1 VAAVALENVTI
12 QIPIY
17 DIGASSLRK
26 MILSKTVGGRFERSG
41 SHVIVD
47 ALKDVSFEAHD
58 GDRIALIGNNGSG
71 KSTLLR
77 LLSDVYPAS
86 SGSVRVVGEVSPMF
100 DTMLG
105 MSMDATGMENIW
117 ICGRLWG
124 LSPTQV
130 KNSIDDI
137 SDFTELGDYLNVPV
151 RTYSTGMLLR
161 LAFAI
166 ATVRDPEILLLDEV
180 VGVGDALFFAKA
192 FDRLQ
197 NIIHRSQILF
207 LASHGDEILRKICN
221 KAIWLDQGNL
231 LQYGEFETVIAAY
244 RNRGALA
251 ADIASPQVPG

>member
-1 VAAVALENVTI
+1 VAAVVVENVTI

-86 SGSVRVVGEVSPMF
+86 SGTVRVVGEVSPMF

-124 LSPTQV
+124 LSSAQV
-130 KNSIDDI
+130 KSSIDDI
-137 SDFTELGDYLNVPV
+137 SDFTELGEYLNVPV

-180 VGVGDALFFAKA
+180 VGVGDAAFFAKA

-231 LQYGEFETVIAAY
+231 VQYGEFEAVIAAY
-244 RNRGALA
+244 RSQSALA
-251 ADIASPQVPG
+251 ANTVSPQVPG

>member
-1 VAAVALENVTI
+1 VAEIVLEDVTI

-26 MILSKTVGGRFERSG
+26 MILSKTVGGRFETSG
-41 SHVIVD
+41 SHLIVD
-47 ALKDVSFEAHD
+47 ALKDVNFEAHD

-77 LLSDVYPAS
+77 LLADVYPAS
-86 SGSVRVVGEVSPMF
+86 SGRVKVVGEVSAMF
-100 DTMLG
+100 DPMLG
-105 MSMDATGMENIW
+105 MSLDATGMENIR

-124 LSPTQV
+124 LSATQV
-130 KNSIDDI
+130 NSSVDDI
-137 SDFTELGDYLNVPV
+137 TEFTELGDYLNVPV

-180 VGVGDALFFAKA
+180 VGVGDAIFFAKA

-197 NIIHRSQILF
+197 SVIHRSQILF
-207 LASHGDEILRKICN
+207 LASHADEILRKICN

-231 LQYGEFETVIAAY
+231 MQYGNLESVLAAY
-244 RNRGALA
+244 RGRSKVVA
-251 ADIASPQVPG
+251 

>member
-1 VAAVALENVTI
+1 VAEIVLENVTI

-26 MILSKTVGGRFERSG
+26 MILSKTVGGRFETSG
-41 SHVIVD
+41 SHLIVD

-86 SGSVRVVGEVSPMF
+86 SGRVKVVGEVSSMF
-100 DTMLG
+100 DPMLG
-105 MSMDATGMENIW
+105 MSMDATGMENIR

-124 LSPTQV
+124 LSTAQV
-130 KNSIDDI
+130 KGSVNDVAE
-137 SDFTELGDYLNVPV
+137 FTELGDYLNVPV

-180 VGVGDALFFAKA
+180 VGVGDATFFEKA

-197 NIIHRSQILF
+197 SIIHRSQILF
-207 LASHGDEILRKICN
+207 LASHADEILRKICN
-221 KAIWLDQGNL
+221 KAIWLNQGNL
-231 LQYGEFETVIAAY
+231 VQYGEFETVLAAY
-244 RNRGALA
+244 RGRSKV
-251 ADIASPQVPG
+251 IA